1 MDVRGGGGGGGVRWV
16 WRNGGDVGKR
26 WGVRGGYGPSNA
38 GAYGTVFIAFSLEQ
52 SLLTARQLNVS
63 GLSEEE
69 YDQLINKV
77 SVSWYGD

>member
-1 MDVRGGGGGGGVRWV
+1 MIDL
-16 WRNGGDVGKR
+16 
-26 WGVRGGYGPSNA
+26 PSNA

-77 SVSWYGD
+77 SVSWHGD